1 MISKPDSPS
10 MMTIPLAAACPV
22 SAGTARIG
30 VALTEVFVALVGP
43 LTITAEDPVRV
54 RETPWTVLCR
64 ARESGARAIDAAAK
78 AAREGRDMAI
88 GRVTGR

>member
-10 MMTIPLAAACPV
+10 MMKIPLAAACPLI
-22 SAGTARIG
+22 AGTTFSG
-30 VALTEVFVALVGP
+30 VAPTEIFAVVVGP
-43 LTITAEDPVRV
+43 LPITAEDPVRV

-64 ARESGARAIDAAAK
+64 AGESGARAIDTAAK

-88 GRVTGR
+88 GKVTGR